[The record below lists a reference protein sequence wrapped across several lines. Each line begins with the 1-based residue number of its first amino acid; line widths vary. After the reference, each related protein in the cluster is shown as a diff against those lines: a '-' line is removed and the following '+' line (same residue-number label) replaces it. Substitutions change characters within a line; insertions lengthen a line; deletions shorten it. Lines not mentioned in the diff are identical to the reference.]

1 MKRAC
6 ITLDEN
12 SSIENLVN
20 TLNKNKVVCVVVIS
34 SNTNYPVGIISE
46 RDLVRNYKIILNNTT
61 YKPYTICQLADTRFG
76 EVDENGDSYIT
87 EWFNFKG
94 FTYVAE

>member
-20 TLNKNKVVCVVVIS
+20 TLNKNKVGCVVVIS
-34 SNTNYPVGIISE
+34 SNTNYPVGIILE
-46 RDLVRNYKIILNNTT
+46 RDLVRNYKIILNNNIIKVKDVMTKNIIFCNKNT
-61 YKPYTICQLADTRFG
+61 SSKELMELMR
-76 EVDENGDSYIT
+76 
-87 EWFNFKG
+87 KK
-94 FTYVAE
+94 